1 MKLLNKDEFIANE
14 MKYYFIRN
22 HVKEGEKLP
31 SERDL
36 SKFFGVQRAT
46 VRAACEIL
54 EEEGII
60 SIKERT
66 GRYLGHS
73 RITINLQEIKS
84 FSDEMSEIGVGMES
98 KLLAYNFLEV
108 DKELSRKMK
117 LPIGTPVNKIIRVRK
132 AVWGEKV
139 VPVAIEYAYI
149 PEEMAPK
156 LMKYDLEE
164 NSLFAIL
171 SKEYGRIP
179 KRDAQIIEIVYAN
192 EFESN
197 TLKVDKL
204 TALVKKSGIT
214 YDKDDNVLLYLHAI
228 MNKEWLQY
236 EQSNEIIEKKVN
248 EVLHHG
254 L

>member
-1 MKLLNKDEFIANE
+1 MKLLHKDEFIANE
-14 MKYYFIRN
+14 IKFYFIRN
-22 HVKEGEKLP
+22 KVKEGDKLP
-31 SERDL
+31 SEREL
-36 SKFFGVQRAT
+36 SEFFGVQRAT
-46 VRAACEIL
+46 VRAAYDIL

-60 SIKERT
+60 GIKERS
-66 GRYLGHS
+66 GRYMGHS
-73 RITINLQEIKS
+73 RITVNLQEIKS
-84 FSDEMSEIGVGMES
+84 FSDKMSEIGIGLES
-98 KLLAYNFLEV
+98 KLLAFEFHEA

-117 LPIGTPVNKIIRVRK
+117 LPIGTPVNKITRVQ
-132 AVWGEKV
+132 KV

-156 LMKYDLEE
+156 LMKFDLEE
-164 NSLFAIL
+164 RSLFEIL

-179 KRDAQIIEIVYAN
+179 KRDDQIIEIVYAN
-192 EFESN
+192 EFESK

-214 YDKDDNVLLYLHAI
+214 YDKDDNVLQYLHAI

-236 EQSNEIIEKKVN
+236 EQRNEIIENKVK

>member
-1 MKLLNKDEFIANE
+1 MKLLHKDEFIANE
-14 MKYYFIRN
+14 IKFYFIKN
-22 HVKEGEKLP
+22 KIKEGEKLP
-31 SERDL
+31 SEREL
-36 SKFFGVQRAT
+36 SDFFGVQRAT
-46 VRAACEIL
+46 VRAAYDIL

-60 SIKERT
+60 GIKERS
-66 GRYLGHS
+66 GRYMGHS

-84 FSDEMSEIGVGMES
+84 FSDKISEIGIGLQS
-98 KLLAYNFLEV
+98 KLMAFEFLEA
-108 DKELSRKMK
+108 DKVLSRKMK
-117 LPIGTPVNKIIRVRK
+117 LPIGTPVNKITRVRK
-132 AVWGEKV
+132 AVRGEKV

-164 NSLFAIL
+164 RSLFEIL
-171 SKEYGRIP
+171 SSEYGRVP
-179 KRDAQIIEIVYAN
+179 KRDDQIIEIVYAN
-192 EFESN
+192 EFESK

-214 YDKDDNVLLYLHAI
+214 YDKDDNVLQYLHAI

-236 EQSNEIIEKKVN
+236 EQRNEMIENKVK

>member
-14 MKYYFIRN
+14 MKYYFIKN
-22 HVKEGEKLP
+22 HIKEGDRLP
-31 SERDL
+31 SERQL
-36 SKFFGVQRAT
+36 AEFFGVQRAT
-46 VRAACEIL
+46 VRAAYDIL

-60 SIKERT
+60 SIKERS

-73 RITINLQEIKS
+73 RVTVNLREVKS
-84 FSDEMSEIGVGMES
+84 FSDKMSEIGIGLES
-98 KLLAYNFLEV
+98 KLLAFEFLEA

-117 LPIGTPVNKIIRVRK
+117 LPIGTPVNKITRVRK
-132 AVWGEKV
+132 AVRGERV
-139 VPVAIEYAYI
+139 APVAIEYAYI
-149 PEEMAPK
+149 PEETAPK

-164 NSLFAIL
+164 RSLFEIL
-171 SKEYGRIP
+171 SSEYGRVP
-179 KRDAQIIEIVYAN
+179 KRDDQIIEIVYAN
-192 EFESN
+192 EFESK

-214 YDKDDNVLLYLHAI
+214 YDKDGNVLQYIHSI

-236 EQSNEIIEKKVN
+236 EQKNEIIEKKVN
-248 EVLHHG
+248 EVLRHG